1 VKRFLVLLVVLAG
14 GVAAAAFTVSS
25 NAATVNGTTISQQDL
40 NSDVNAIASS
50 TYYQCYLNS
59 QEYLSS
65 NGSEELPPVL
75 GAGTGQYAGDH
86 PTATSAFVASY
97 LETDIGHQLLLQAA
111 AQRHVSVTDAD
122 LASARSNLTEQI
134 SEVMS
139 EILQTQQ
146 AQNVRYSCSLTGQA
160 LTGAQVVNTLPAS
173 FVDAQVQFVAEAT
186 ALQEDLAG
194 VGSSEADLQN
204 YFAAHGAQFDTACL
218 SAAVYSSQSAAE
230 AGALEVLSGTPFA
243 TVAAATSGSGGGAL
257 GCDILSDLET
267 KLPAAAD
274 LKSLATGA
282 VSAPIDDNGTYVL
295 LQITSRTPTPYSK
308 AKAAVVNVVQQA
320 GSTATQKV
328 LTADERR
335 SSVSVN
341 PQYGVWVPV
350 SASVLT
356 PFTPKP
362 TDVLNPSANLP
373 VETVTT
379 PASSG
384 AGLGSSSTGSGT
396 TGTGTSGSGNTG
408 TGTTGTGNTGA
419 ATGNTATGNTATGNT
434 ATGNTGAATPGT
446 GNSGAGATSSGSA
459 STTPTT
465 G

>member
-14 GVAAAAFTVSS
+14 GVAAAAFTVPS
-25 NAATVNGTTISQQDL
+25 NAATVNGSSISQQDL
-40 NSDVNAIASS
+40 NSDVSAIANS

-65 NGSEELPPVL
+65 NGEEELPPVL

-97 LETDIGHQLLLQAA
+97 LETDIGHELLLQVAA
-111 AQRHVSVTDAD
+111 ERHVSVTDAD
-122 LASARSNLTEQI
+122 LATARTNLTEQI

-160 LTGAQVVNTLPAS
+160 LTGEQVVNTLPAS
-173 FVDAQVQFVAEAT
+173 FVDAQVQFVADAT

-194 VGSSEADLQN
+194 VGSSGADLQN

-218 SAAVYSSQSAAE
+218 SAAVYSSQSAAQ

-243 TVAAATSGSGGGAL
+243 TVAAGTSGSGGGAL

-308 AKAAVVNVVQQA
+308 AKAAVANVVQQA
-320 GSTATQKV
+320 GSTVTQKV
-328 LTADERR
+328 LLADERR
-335 SSVSVN
+335 SSVNVN

-350 SASVLT
+350 SGSVLT
-356 PFTPKP
+356 PFTPP
-362 TDVLNPSANLP
+362 PSDVLNASANLP
-373 VETVTT
+373 VEPVTA
-379 PASSG
+379 PASASSG

-396 TGTGTSGSGNTG
+396 TGTGNTGTGTTRAGNTS

-419 ATGNTATGNTATGNT
+419 ATGNTAA
-434 ATGNTGAATPGT
+434 GNTGAATSGT
-446 GNSGAGATSSGSA
+446 GNSGTGAA
-459 STTPTT
+459 STPTT